1 MVFLV
6 LRQDDHDFGGLDQ
19 RSSDLALLEPQFT
32 DCVGGNDRSNVLFAD
47 REGDLGEQS
56 TDLDVGDSPDELIAS
71 TDAAKSAPSFFDRAR
86 GDDAGQKAIY
96 FCLGNAMMTANGL
109 NALELAPIDPLLQRA
124 VTDS

>member
-19 RSSDLALLEPQFT
+19 RSRDLALLEPQFT

-56 TDLDVGDSPDELIAS
+56 TDLDVGDSPNELIAS
-71 TDAAKSAPSFFDRAR
+71 ADAAKSAPTFFDRAG

-96 FCLGNAMMTANGL
+96 FCLGNAMMTAM
-109 NALELAPIDPLLQRA
+109 
-124 VTDS
+124 V

>member
-1 MVFLV
+1 MTSVDLISAAAIWLFLS
-6 LRQDDHDFGGLDQ
+6 
-19 RSSDLALLEPQFT
+19 RSSRTASAVTIEVMCCLPIE
-32 DCVGGNDRSNVLFAD
+32 
-47 REGDLGEQS
+47 EGDLGEQS

-71 TDAAKSAPSFFDRAR
+71 TDAAKSAPTFFDRAG

-109 NALELAPIDPLLQRA
+109 NALELALIDPLLQRG